1 MADVAPNAEL
11 EQALGAARWEAH
23 LAGRAEVDSAHL
35 LLGLLHLPQSH
46 AVQTLCALGVE
57 PRWDRLRGPVS
68 DAGAWPPPPDDAA
81 PSVPQAREARRVLDR
96 AQAEAERRGRETY
109 GLTDLVI
116 GLLSETQG
124 LGCLLLRAHGLTAE
138 KARRAFDD
146 LD

>member
-1 MADVAPNAEL
+1 MPTPDTET
-11 EQALGAARWEAH
+11 EQALTAARWEAH

-68 DAGAWPPPPDDAA
+68 DAGAWPPPPDAAA
-81 PSVPQAREARRVLDR
+81 PSVPLSREAQRVLDLAR
-96 AQAEAERRGRETY
+96 DEARKSGHESL
-109 GLTDLVI
+109 GLEELII

>member
-1 MADVAPNAEL
+1 MPPPDAEL
-11 EQALGAARWEAH
+11 ERALAAARWEAH
-23 LAGRAEVDSAHL
+23 LTGAQV
-35 LLGLLHLPQSH
+35 
-46 AVQTLCALGVE
+46 VE

-68 DAGAWPPPPDDAA
+68 DAEAWPPPPDAAA

-96 AQAEAERRGRETY
+96 AQAQAERRGRETY

>member
-1 MADVAPNAEL
+1 MPPPNAEL
-11 EQALGAARWEAH
+11 ERALAAARWEAH
-23 LAGRAEVDSAHL
+23 LTGRAQVDSAHL
-35 LLGLLHLPQSH
+35 LLGLLHLPQSR
-46 AVQTLCALGVE
+46 AVQPLRALGVE

-68 DAGAWPPPPDDAA
+68 DAEAWPPPPDAAA
-81 PSVPQAREARRVLDR
+81 PSVPHSRARRSGCWIWR
-96 AQAEAERRGRETY
+96 ETRPGSRGRETY

-124 LGCLLLRAHGLTAE
+124 LGCLLPRAHGLTAE